1 MDFALKQIINENFI
15 GDKKFI
21 IINLKIKI
29 KINSL
34 KIIFYLTK

>member
-1 MDFALKQIINENFI
+1 MDFALKEIINENFI

-29 KINSL
+29 NSL